1 MLLII
6 ICVLN
11 RNDIISWETAED
23 KENVYYHPDLL
34 VSDKT
39 NLNKTKINNK
49 TSTDLTSMNI
59 RQCT

>member
-39 NLNKTKINNK
+39 NLNKTK
-49 TSTDLTSMNI
+49 
-59 RQCT
+59 